1 MPTPYTKLSNF
12 LKKSFTVIMKDH
24 MPAPPIAGLV
34 WDAAKH
40 RWASG
45 VGQRGQTSVGGRGK
59 GVARKFTEGRRF
71 RETNYPP
78 FPAPKPKGG
87 RQARAKRGK
96 TQRRR
101 YGG

>member
-40 RWASG
+40 LWEIG
-45 VGQRGQTSVGGRGK
+45 TG
-59 GVARKFTEGRRF
+59 
-71 RETNYPP
+71 NWW
-78 FPAPKPKGG
+78 
-87 RQARAKRGK
+87 K
-96 TQRRR
+96 T
-101 YGG
+101 Y